1 MSYVDAFYDKA
12 KDFIRVVE
20 RVNGKR
26 ILVDHRPEYNFYI
39 ADPRGSHRS
48 VYGDP
53 VSEVRCK
60 NIKDFR
66 KNVAINSQIKK
77 FESDIKPV
85 NKTIAKHYSG
95 SDTPKLQTAF
105 WDIEVD

>member
-1 MSYVDAFYDKA
+1 MSYVDAFYDRA

-39 ADPRGSHRS
+39 SDPKGGHRS
-48 VYGDP
+48 IYGDR

-66 KNVAINSQIKK
+66 KNVAINSQTKK
-77 FESDIKPV
+77 FESDIKPL
-85 NKTIAKHYSG
+85 NKV
-95 SDTPKLQTAF
+95 KL
-105 WDIEVD
+105 